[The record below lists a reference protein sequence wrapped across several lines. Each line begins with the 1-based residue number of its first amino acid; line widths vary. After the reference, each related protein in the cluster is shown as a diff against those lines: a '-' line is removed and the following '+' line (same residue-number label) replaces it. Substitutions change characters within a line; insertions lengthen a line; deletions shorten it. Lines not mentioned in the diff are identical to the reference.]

1 MHRFILLMP
10 IGVEFTGSELNLT
23 IREENAMKV
32 TFVIQ
37 DLFALG
43 AQYVTALMIRGF
55 IAAGYDV
62 DLIVSQVHQDL
73 LNQHTIH
80 PFEIPHKVRV
90 ILLPFRKARWNVPT
104 LRRYLKTTDASA
116 VIAMSANYT
125 TALGYAAIG
134 LRRKCKLVHVE
145 HSCLDLAP
153 ELWMSPQAR
162 KRGLLRSRIVYM
174 SMDAILCV
182 SQGTARR
189 FKEFHPWY
197 KKNVAVVYNP
207 VIDDLFACK
216 VKGNMALLHPW
227 LSDKRC
233 PTFVAA
239 GAHTDCKGHITLLQ
253 AILRCNQVQKVR
265 LVLFGRGEL
274 TETYKSFVKEN
285 HLQEV
290 VSIAGYTDN
299 LPLQI
304 SRADGVIISSLH
316 ESFSIVLVEA
326 LACEKPIIS
335 TNCEFGPPEILCNGE
350 YGILV
355 PVGDEESMAE
365 AILKVANGGGI
376 IPPRES
382 WEKFTVSK
390 IVERYE
396 RELGLKE
403 SARDE

>member
-1 MHRFILLMP
+1 MYNSFCLWSFSTVKLDLTLR
-10 IGVEFTGSELNLT
+10 IG
-23 IREENAMKV
+23 NAMKV
-32 TFVIQ
+32 TFVVQ

-55 IAAGYDV
+55 VAAGYDV
-62 DLIVSQVHQDL
+62 DLIVSQIHQDL
-73 LNQHTIH
+73 LNQNTIH
-80 PFEIPHKVRV
+80 SFEIPHDVRV

-153 ELWMSPQAR
+153 ELSMSLRAR
-162 KRGLLRSRIVYM
+162 KRGLLRSRIVYR
-174 SMDAILCV
+174 SMDVVLCV

-189 FKEFHPWY
+189 FKELHPWY

-207 VIDDLFACK
+207 AIDDSFIQK
-216 VKGNMALLHPW
+216 VQGNVAFLHPW
-227 LSDKRC
+227 LSNKSC

-253 AILRCNQVQKVR
+253 AILRCYRTQQVR

-274 TETYKSFVKEN
+274 TKTYESFVKEN
-285 HLQEV
+285 QLQEAI
-290 VSIAGYTDN
+290 SIAGYTDN

-304 SRADGVIISSLH
+304 SHSDGVIVSSLH

-326 LACEKPIIS
+326 LACGKPIIS
-335 TNCEFGPPEILCNGE
+335 TNCEFGPPEILAHGK

-355 PVGDEESMAE
+355 PIENPEAMAE

-396 RELGLKE
+396 RELGLKDF
-403 SARDE
+403 ACDE